1 MGLEKVEALQ
11 NLVVL
16 DLTRV
21 VAGPY
26 AGSILGDFGA
36 EVIKIEVP
44 GKGDDARSYGPYR
57 NGESVY
63 YANLNRN
70 KKGITLNLKTEEG
83 KKIFLELVNK
93 ADILLENYRPGVMER
108 LGLGY
113 EVLREK
119 NPRLIYGA
127 VSGFGCYGS
136 YSDRPG
142 YDIISQAMGGLMSVT
157 RSEEH
162 TSELQSQFRI
172 SYAVFCLKKKIFL
185 MIRRPPRSTL
195 FPYTTLFRSKTSKTS
210 AGTNATAS

>member
-70 KKGITLNLKTEEG
+70 KKR
-83 KKIFLELVNK
+83 
-93 ADILLENYRPGVMER
+93 NYIEFEDGR
-108 LGLGY
+108 
-113 EVLREK
+113 REK
-119 NPRLIYGA
+119 NL
-127 VSGFGCYGS
+127 
-136 YSDRPG
+136 PG
-142 YDIISQAMGGLMSVT
+142 TG
-157 RSEEH
+157 E
-162 TSELQSQFRI
+162 
-172 SYAVFCLKKKIFL
+172 
-185 MIRRPPRSTL
+185 
-195 FPYTTLFRSKTSKTS
+195 
-210 AGTNATAS
+210 

>member
-63 YANLNRN
+63 YANLNYIEFEDGRR
-70 KKGITLNLKTEEG
+70 KKNL
-83 KKIFLELVNK
+83 
-93 ADILLENYRPGVMER
+93 PGTGE
-108 LGLGY
+108 
-113 EVLREK
+113 
-119 NPRLIYGA
+119 
-127 VSGFGCYGS
+127 
-136 YSDRPG
+136 
-142 YDIISQAMGGLMSVT
+142 
-157 RSEEH
+157 
-162 TSELQSQFRI
+162 
-172 SYAVFCLKKKIFL
+172 
-185 MIRRPPRSTL
+185 
-195 FPYTTLFRSKTSKTS
+195 
-210 AGTNATAS
+210 

>member
-83 KKIFLELVNK
+83 
-93 ADILLENYRPGVMER
+93 A
-108 LGLGY
+108 
-113 EVLREK
+113 
-119 NPRLIYGA
+119 
-127 VSGFGCYGS
+127 
-136 YSDRPG
+136 
-142 YDIISQAMGGLMSVT
+142 IS
-157 RSEEH
+157 
-162 TSELQSQFRI
+162 
-172 SYAVFCLKKKIFL
+172 
-185 MIRRPPRSTL
+185 RSTVAERN
-195 FPYTTLFRSKTSKTS
+195 TEDSSAVRKMRMWQTLHLTIY
-210 AGTNATAS
+210 

>member
-44 GKGDDARSYGPYR
+44 EKGDDARSYGPYR

-63 YANLNRN
+63 YANLNRK
-70 KKGITLNLKTEEG
+70 KKGITLNLKKEEG
-83 KKIFLELVNK
+83 KKIFRELVNK

-127 VSGFGCYGS
+127 VSGAPF
-136 YSDRPG
+136 D
-142 YDIISQAMGGLMSVT
+142 T
-157 RSEEH
+157 
-162 TSELQSQFRI
+162 
-172 SYAVFCLKKKIFL
+172 
-185 MIRRPPRSTL
+185 
-195 FPYTTLFRSKTSKTS
+195 
-210 AGTNATAS
+210 

>member
-93 ADILLENYRPGVMER
+93 AVFEP
-108 LGLGY
+108 
-113 EVLREK
+113 
-119 NPRLIYGA
+119 
-127 VSGFGCYGS
+127 SCS
-136 YSDRPG
+136 YSKQRENIYTPCNICPLVRGATPPKTLVSARADCTPSG
-142 YDIISQAMGGLMSVT
+142 HCSVGD
-157 RSEEH
+157 
-162 TSELQSQFRI
+162 F
-172 SYAVFCLKKKIFL
+172 
-185 MIRRPPRSTL
+185 
-195 FPYTTLFRSKTSKTS
+195 
-210 AGTNATAS
+210 